1 MFVDAQEYKKF
12 NKLFDMNINDVES
25 NPKNQNKMIIKSL
38 KYLTMT

>member
-25 NPKNQNKMIIKSL
+25 KPKKS
-38 KYLTMT
+38 K